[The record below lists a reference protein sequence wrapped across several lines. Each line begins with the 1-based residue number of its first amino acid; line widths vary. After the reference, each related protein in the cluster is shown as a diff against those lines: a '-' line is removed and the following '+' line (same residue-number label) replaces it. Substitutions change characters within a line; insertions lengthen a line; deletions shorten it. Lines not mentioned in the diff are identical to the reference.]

1 MCDSMRS
8 AVLTPG
14 KESSGL
20 YSGRILGTG
29 VSFNGHFLDH
39 RTSQSRGD
47 NPYLPPVFCGP
58 CLSSGAVK
66 LGERCQVGIL
76 RCPWS
81 LCCRLFICP
90 MEIKSQIRNSHRQ
103 TWQIM
108 LDPLVF
114 KRFFCPLSLVTYKGL
129 FCSSSCFSLEVC
141 KTICFMHSGLSLW
154 YDSRSFFFCP
164 VYLDFYN
171 PLVYIWV

>member
-81 LCCRLFICP
+81 PGCRLSFCP

-103 TWQIM
+103 ALPDHVRASSFQ
-108 LDPLVF
+108 
-114 KRFFCPLSLVTYKGL
+114 RFFCPLSLATLKGL
-129 FCSSSCFSLEVC
+129 FYSSSCFSLAVY
-141 KTICFMHSGLSLW
+141 KMICLIHSGFSL
-154 YDSRSFFFCP
+154 
-164 VYLDFYN
+164 
-171 PLVYIWV
+171 

>member
-81 LCCRLFICP
+81 PCCRLFICP

-103 TWQIM
+103 ALADHVRASSFQKI
-108 LDPLVF
+108 PL
-114 KRFFCPLSLVTYKGL
+114 PSVTCYIEGP
-129 FCSSSCFSLEVC
+129 FCSSFCFSLAVC
-141 KTICFMHSGLSLW
+141 KTICFMHSGLSL
-154 YDSRSFFFCP
+154 
-164 VYLDFYN
+164 
-171 PLVYIWV
+171 